1 MNYSWRKANVRPPRS
16 LRNGLEEDRTIFRE
30 MIWMLVKSKF
40 VIVYIDEWS
49 FNPSSIPLYSW
60 MKKGEQPEKI
70 IRSTT
75 DRYNSI
81 AAQWEKNIYF
91 MIKDETSN
99 EESVWCFINLLMKQL
114 KLTISKGQLE
124 RRTVFL

>member
-1 MNYSWRKANVRPPRS
+1 MKAN
-16 LRNGLEEDRTIFRE
+16 EI
-30 MIWMLVKSKF
+30 KF
-40 VIVYIDEWS
+40 VIVYIDKRS
-49 FNPSSIPLYSW
+49 FNSSSIPLYSW

-81 AAQWEKNIYF
+81 AAQWEKNMYF

-99 EESVWCFINLLMKQL
+99 EESVWCFINQLMKQL
-114 KLTISKGQLE
+114 K
-124 RRTVFL
+124 

>member
-1 MNYSWRKANVRPPRS
+1 MSLSWRKANVRPPRS
-16 LRNGLEEDRTIFRE
+16 LRNGLEDDRIVFRE
-30 MIWMLVKSKF
+30 MIWMLMKLKF

-49 FNPSSIPLYSW
+49 FNPSLIPLYSW
-60 MKKGEQPEKI
+60 IKKGEQPEKI

-81 AAQWEKNIYF
+81 AAQLEKNIYF

-99 EESVWCFINLLMKQL
+99 EESVWCFINQLMKQL
-114 KLTISKGQLE
+114 KLTINKGQLE
-124 RRTVFL
+124 KWTVFL